1 MTTLEQ
7 PTRLWA
13 STGYRRWLTADT
25 ANQAGSAKTG
35 FVMPLISL
43 GVTGDPA
50 QAGLISACGVL
61 ARICATL
68 PGGSVAD
75 RHDRPRLMATGGLVQ
90 LALCAVLLG
99 LIVTDFMGLWTLLVL
114 NVLLGLAGGY
124 FAPVS
129 DAALKDVVPAAL
141 IGRAQSANQG
151 RDAVVSLAA
160 APLGGVLLGLGAW
173 VAAAGMAVTRVA
185 TVIAARALG
194 AVSGRCGQAEAGA
207 PESAGTG
214 PTNRSTSTQP
224 DELTTTSSP
233 LSKEHGYGETLR
245 WLWHRPDLRAGIIMA
260 VLVNLGWSITTTTVI
275 YALQMSGKDPAAIG
289 VVSAAMGAG
298 MLLGALLATPL
309 VTRFATGKLT
319 MAALLLTCLCAV
331 ALPGLKTLTGI
342 VPVIAIAVLGVPAL
356 NAGILGYIMTVTPRH
371 RMGKV
376 SAVVNFG
383 AMLAMPAAPV
393 VAGFGLAGPGRFA
406 TLLFGAGLCLLSLL
420 VAVGSTALRRIP
432 KEARW
437 AQYNE
442 GQEGRDTA
450 CA

>member
-7 PTRLWA
+7 PARLWA

-25 ANQAGSAKTG
+25 ASQFGGAITG

-43 GVTGDPA
+43 SVTGDPA

-68 PGGSVAD
+68 PGGSAAD
-75 RHDRPRLMATGGLVQ
+75 RHERPRLMAVGGLVQ
-90 LALCAVLLG
+90 LALCVVLLG
-99 LIVTDFMGLWTLLVL
+99 LILAGFMGLWTLLVL
-114 NVLLGLAGGY
+114 NVFLGLAGGY
-124 FAPVS
+124 FAPAS

-160 APLGGVLLGLGAW
+160 APLGGVLLGFGMW
-173 VAAAGMAVTRVA
+173 IAAAGMAVTRVA
-185 TVIAARALG
+185 TIFAARALG
-194 AVSGRCGQAEAGA
+194 AVSGRSDQARTRA
-207 PESAGTG
+207 PESDE
-214 PTNRSTSTQP
+214 TSRMGRRTSAQP
-224 DELTTTSSP
+224 DEHPIATSTP
-233 LSKEHGYGETLR
+233 AVGRGYGETLR

-275 YALQMSGKDPAAIG
+275 YALQMSGSDPAAIG
-289 VVSAAMGAG
+289 VVSAAMGVG
-298 MLLGALLATPL
+298 MLVGALLATPL
-309 VTRFATGKLT
+309 VTRFATGRLT
-319 MAALLLTCLCAV
+319 LAALLLTCLCAA
-331 ALPGLKTLTGI
+331 ALPGLNTPAGI
-342 VPVIAIAVLGVPAL
+342 VPVIAVAVLGVPAL
-356 NAGILGYIMTVTPRH
+356 NAGILGYIMTVTPAH

-393 VAGFGLAGPGRFA
+393 VAGFGLAGPGRFT
-406 TLLFGAGLCLLSLL
+406 TLAFGAALCLLSLL

-432 KEARW
+432 NEARW
-437 AQYNE
+437 AEYDA
-442 GQEGRDTA
+442 GR
-450 CA
+450 

>member
-7 PTRLWA
+7 PARLWA

-25 ANQAGSAKTG
+25 ASQFGGAITG

-43 GVTGDPA
+43 SITGDPA

-68 PGGSVAD
+68 PGGSAAD
-75 RHDRPRLMATGGLVQ
+75 RHHRPQLMAVGALVQ
-90 LALCAVLLG
+90 SALCTVLLG
-99 LIVTDFMGLWTLLVL
+99 LIATGFTGLWTLLVL

-124 FAPVS
+124 FAPAS

-160 APLGGVLLGLGAW
+160 APLGGILLGFGMW
-173 VAAAGMAVTRVA
+173 IAAAGMAVTRVA
-185 TVIAARALG
+185 TFFAARALG
-194 AVSGRCGQAEAGA
+194 AVSGRSGRSGQARTRA
-207 PESAGTG
+207 PGSDETSRMGRTTSA
-214 PTNRSTSTQP
+214 QP
-224 DELTTTSSP
+224 DELRIAPSTTAA
-233 LSKEHGYGETLR
+233 ERGYGETLR

-275 YALQMSGKDPAAIG
+275 YALQMSGSDPAAIG
-289 VVSAAMGAG
+289 VVSAAMGVG
-298 MLLGALLATPL
+298 MLIGALLATPL
-309 VTRFATGKLT
+309 VTRFATGRLT
-319 MAALLLTCLCAV
+319 LAALLLTCLCA
-331 ALPGLKTLTGI
+331 ATLPGLNTLAGI
-342 VPVIAIAVLGVPAL
+342 VPVIAVAVLGVPAL
-356 NAGILGYIMTVTPRH
+356 NAGILGYIMTVTPAH

-393 VAGFGLAGPGRFA
+393 VAGFGLAGPGRFT
-406 TLLFGAGLCLLSLL
+406 TLAFGAALCLLSLL

-432 KEARW
+432 NEARW
-437 AQYNE
+437 GEYDASL
-442 GQEGRDTA
+442 
-450 CA
+450 